1 MTCKSVGKR
10 SGNFITVITQIRT
23 FSLNLATS
31 KNIFETTEYC
41 QERSFQK
48 KQEYQ
53 QKKKLTLFRKTLR
66 SNLKLNERQRQSVI
80 IVYQSQA

>member
-10 SGNFITVITQIRT
+10 SCNFITVITQIRA

-41 QERSFQK
+41 QERSFSK
-48 KQEYQ
+48 E
-53 QKKKLTLFRKTLR
+53 TR
-66 SNLKLNERQRQSVI
+66 I
-80 IVYQSQA
+80 